1 MVGVPWGR
9 SRRIVAVVAQSLL
22 WRSRRGVVAVLAKPS
37 RRDHRGVA
45 QCGHHSVT
53 ISAWPSQC
61 GRSVG
66 KAVGAWPSGRG
77 RRSVAVAAWPSQRG
91 RRSVAVAA

>member
-53 ISAWPSQC
+53 ISAWPSQ
-61 GRSVG
+61 
-66 KAVGAWPSGRG
+66 RG
-77 RRSVAVAAWPSQRG
+77 HRSVAIVAKPSVRSCAVLAVVAKPSRRG
-91 RRSVAVAA
+91 GR